1 MEIKEISSYKSV
13 KISSKTD
20 EIVINKSRFIGYASH
35 AMTEDNA
42 KKFID
47 EVTDVHPEA
56 SCICHAYIC
65 GMNAQVQKFFDGH
78 EPVGGMP
85 ILDVLKLKKLT
96 ATCCVVVRY
105 FGGTKLGANYLARA
119 FSNTASQAVNLTVP
133 SIYELSTKFILTVD
147 YTFQGK
153 LDYMLKNSVFEVGTT
168 EFGEK
173 ISMEI
178 TAKKSKQDELDSRI
192 ASITNGNHTL
202 KAASELYKCWTG

>member
-1 MEIKEISSYKSV
+1 MEPKEIKSYQSV
-13 KISSKTD
+13 KKTSKTE
-20 EIVINKSRFIGYASH
+20 EIIINKSRFIGYATH

-47 EVTDVHPEA
+47 EVTDAHPEA

-105 FGGTKLGANYLARA
+105 FGGMKLGRNGLARA
-119 FSNTASQAVNLTVP
+119 FSNTASHAINLARP

-153 LDYMLKNSVFEVGTT
+153 LEYMLKNSVFEVGTT

-178 TAKKSKQDELDSRI
+178 TAKKDKQDELDSRI
-192 ASITNGNHTL
+192 SAITNGNHSL
-202 KAASELYKCWTG
+202 KAESELYKCWAD